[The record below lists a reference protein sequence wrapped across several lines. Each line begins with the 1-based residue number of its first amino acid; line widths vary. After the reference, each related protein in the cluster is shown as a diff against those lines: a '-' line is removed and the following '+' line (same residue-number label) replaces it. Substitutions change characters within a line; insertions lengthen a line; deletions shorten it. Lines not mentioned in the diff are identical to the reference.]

1 VRLHDLI
8 DPERG
13 PEALVKLATY
23 PLIFLLVCSFI
34 LMLAA
39 QLPPGAVLGALFL
52 LLLASPLAYLIREAR
67 GHRRQQGGARRG
79 GAERT
84 PLLPPNEEME

>member
-1 VRLHDLI
+1 MRLNEFI

-13 PEALVKLATY
+13 PQALVKMAIY
-23 PLIFLLVCSFI
+23 PLIFLVVCSFI
-34 LMLAA
+34 LMLVA
-39 QLPPGAVLGALFL
+39 QLPASAVLGALCL

-67 GHRRQQGGARRG
+67 GRGGQQRVTRRG

-84 PLLPPNEEME
+84 PLLPPNEDLE